1 MTEERKELTAE
12 EKQKQEEMLQKY
24 LAEQKVMQEKITKV
38 SEEIS
43 KLLQENGLTLTI
55 VQEIKVVPQRG
66 R

>member
-1 MTEERKELTAE
+1 MTEERKELTSE